1 MDPSE
6 DPPKFAEGSFELLD
20 FREQVYDDLE
30 NGTAKPLRAYL
41 ARFPGL
47 EEEVAREFFLIQRER
62 NPSPGGEAPRNEQI
76 GPYEILSLLGSGGQG
91 SVHLAIDSRTHD
103 YVALKVLHRFVAPDD
118 PLLRRFLR
126 GAEILGKLVHPSIC
140 SVRDAGHANGN
151 AFIAMDY
158 IQGRSLAQ
166 VIDDARSGA
175 GSKAATPVSPARQ
188 RTILSAVASVA
199 EALELAHTC
208 GIIHRDVKPGNLLM
222 GTDGRCVLVDFGMA
236 RIEDSQLSRSQ
247 SAVMQGT
254 PAYMSP
260 EQIRMGSVP
269 VDARTDVYSL
279 GVTLFEWLTGT
290 QPFVSATREGLLRA
304 IAETPLPNLR
314 SHLPSPS
321 RDLELVIGKA
331 TEKDPTDRY
340 QTAGEFAE
348 DLRRI
353 LKREPVRA
361 RGAGALLQARRFV
374 ARRPL
379 LATALAIGVFAL
391 LLITYLWTR
400 ADRALDEYDLVART
414 HSISQLLVDA
424 ENLWPLDARRIND
437 LQAWLSRVDA
447 VAPELA
453 VLEQRL
459 ASIRGTMVLRR
470 AEDTPPHMRAEE
482 AKIVGP
488 DGGSV
493 NLLRRDTWLATDLRK
508 QFRHD
513 TLEQAV
519 EGLRAIVGKGER
531 GGLRAEVADRL
542 RFLETVEARSVTALD
557 EIWKQTISDIADVSK
572 NPAYGGLRI
581 LPQIGLIP
589 IGKDE
594 TSNLFEFMDLYT
606 TEKSV
611 LDVTKIR
618 ESGQPIAA
626 SPELGT
632 IFVLLPGGTFAMGSV
647 NSKEAQSSPNDP
659 IDSEAEYAETPTTM
673 VTLDA
678 FFLSKF
684 ELTQAQWPR
693 MPIRS

>member
-1 MDPSE
+1 
-6 DPPKFAEGSFELLD
+6 
-20 FREQVYDDLE
+20 
-30 NGTAKPLRAYL
+30 
-41 ARFPGL
+41 
-47 EEEVAREFFLIQRER
+47 
-62 NPSPGGEAPRNEQI
+62 
-76 GPYEILSLLGSGGQG
+76 
-91 SVHLAIDSRTHD
+91 
-103 YVALKVLHRFVAPDD
+103 
-118 PLLRRFLR
+118 
-126 GAEILGKLVHPSIC
+126 
-140 SVRDAGHANGN
+140 
-151 AFIAMDY
+151 
-158 IQGRSLAQ
+158 
-166 VIDDARSGA
+166 
-175 GSKAATPVSPARQ
+175 
-188 RTILSAVASVA
+188 
-199 EALELAHTC
+199 
-208 GIIHRDVKPGNLLM
+208 
-222 GTDGRCVLVDFGMA
+222 VLVDFGMA

-618 ESGQPIAA
+618 EPGQPIAA

-684 ELTQAQWPR
+684 ELTQAQWLRFASEDPSFWPETEVLVGDDLDRIGRPIENVSWLLADQWLRRIGWTLPTEAQWEYAARGGTTTPWSTGPKRESLFGYANIAASEFRLKGSGVSRILHEAWNDGHEAPWRVGKAKPNPFGLHDMHGNVAEWCQDSLNMYTTVLPR
-693 MPIRS
+693 AKDGLRESVGEKGKTIRGGSWVRDAHWARSSSRMYNRADYRRNEIGVRPARVLTR